1 MKLERIIEVM
11 ALLVKNVA
19 MLIDKLRNG
28 EIDVDNVDLRDWIK
42 KLEDLNDLPEK
53 VDKEDDDIYGF

>member
-1 MKLERIIEVM
+1 MKLERIIEVI